1 MTAQTLIELLKVL
14 QSYNKNGNKITSL
27 ELFNLELSGEADYS
41 MTISL
46 NIGIQSL
53 TITTDADSSDDINEE
68 TRETLSNLAVA
79 IV

>member
-53 TITTDADSSDDINEE
+53 TITTDADSSDDINKE
-68 TRETLSNLAVA
+68 TREILSNLAVA